1 LDNSTAV
8 NVAII
13 GVGNMGRHHARIY
26 HEMPRVD
33 LVAVCDENIEKAESL
48 AKQFDCRAFGDYR
61 KMVAALRIDAASV
74 VVPTYLHHTVACDM
88 FDLGVHVLL
97 EKPIASNLR
106 EAREIIDKA
115 HQAGQKLMVGHIE
128 RFNPAVQRLRE
139 LIASNRLGEIISIN
153 IKRVGG
159 LPPQLKNANVLL
171 DLALHDVD
179 ICNFLLGE
187 FPLEVQGHKS
197 KNLVDEQEDS
207 AVMLLKYNH
216 ASAFIEVNW
225 VTPVKIRTLDITGTR
240 AFARLDYIE
249 QTLTLYENT
258 HINQIDNLYDN
269 FEEFVAKFSLTD
281 EIRVG
286 VKNDEPLRRELESF
300 IASILCGEEPEVS
313 GEDGYRVLEI
323 VLKI

>member
-1 LDNSTAV
+1 MDNSTAV

-26 HEMPRVD
+26 HEMPQTE
-33 LVAVCDENIEKAESL
+33 LVAICDEKMERAESL
-48 AKQFDCRAFGDYR
+48 AKEFGCRAFGDYR
-61 KMVAALRIDAASV
+61 EMVAAARVDAASV
-74 VVPTYLHHTVACDM
+74 VVPTFLHHAVACDM

-97 EKPIASNLR
+97 EKPIASDLK
-106 EAREIIDKA
+106 EAGEIIDRARQK
-115 HQAGQKLMVGHIE
+115 GLKLMVGHIE

-139 LIASNRLGEIISIN
+139 LITGNRLGEIISIN

-159 LPPQLKNANVLL
+159 LPPQLKNANVVL
-171 DLALHDVD
+171 DLALHDID

-187 FPLEVQGHKS
+187 FPQEVTGHKS

-207 AVMLLKYNH
+207 AVVLLKYGN

-225 VTPVKIRTLDITGTR
+225 VTPVKIRTLDITGAK

-249 QTLTLYENT
+249 QTVTLYENT
-258 HINQIDNLYDN
+258 HINQIDNVYTD
-269 FEEFVAKFSLTD
+269 FDEFVAKFSLTD
-281 EIRVG
+281 EIKVG
-286 VKNDEPLRRELESF
+286 VNKAEPLRCELESF
-300 IASILCGEEPEVS
+300 IGSILTDQEPEVS